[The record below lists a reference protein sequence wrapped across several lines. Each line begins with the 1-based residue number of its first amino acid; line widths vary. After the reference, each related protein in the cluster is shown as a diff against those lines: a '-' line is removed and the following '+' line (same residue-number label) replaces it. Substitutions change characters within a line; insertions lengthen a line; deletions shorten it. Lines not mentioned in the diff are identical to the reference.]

1 MKELKRLEK
10 KEFEEILSERG
21 CAFIKNGI
29 VYNYMD
35 LYHVEDS
42 FEIY

>member
-21 CAFIKNGI
+21 CAFIKNG
-29 VYNYMD
+29 
-35 LYHVEDS
+35 L
-42 FEIY
+42 FTTTWIYIM